1 MTSEIKVVI
10 LYLWL
15 GGKDK
20 RKGER
25 EMMKKACSW
34 NKMLKESKSYKE
46 MLNGIINVDEVEKYM
61 MEKGWTGKKN
71 LDRMELKKEIYK
83 KVGNE
88 AIWRINELY
97 KYVLDGVDWGE
108 YENGYEEEWDV
119 AIGMKIACML
129 GWSWDL
135 EEED

>member
-1 MTSEIKVVI
+1 
-10 LYLWL
+10 
-15 GGKDK
+15 
-20 RKGER
+20 
-25 EMMKKACSW
+25 MMKKACSW
-34 NKMLKESKSYKE
+34 SKELKESKSYKE
-46 MLNGIINVDEVEKYM
+46 MLGVVLNVDEIEKYM

-88 AIWRINELY
+88 VIWRINELY
-97 KYVLDGVDWGE
+97 KWVLDGVDWDE
-108 YENGYEEEWDV
+108 YENGFSEEWDV
-119 AIGMKIACML
+119 AIGMKVACML